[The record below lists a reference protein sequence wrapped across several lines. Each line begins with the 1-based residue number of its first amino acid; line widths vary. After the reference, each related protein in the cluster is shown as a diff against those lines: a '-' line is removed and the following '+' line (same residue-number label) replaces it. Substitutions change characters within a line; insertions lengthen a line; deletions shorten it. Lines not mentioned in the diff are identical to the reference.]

1 MTYKGDKPIISNRT
15 AMLITDM
22 ALITASFIM
31 LQKIINFFAVISLF
45 ASLTTLGSAY
55 FAYKFI
61 TSPKGQE
68 KIKNI
73 IVDNLKENMPG
84 LIDKQIPKF
93 TQPAIP
99 SKPKA
104 PINL

>member
-1 MTYKGDKPIISNRT
+1 
-15 AMLITDM
+15 MLITDM

-31 LQKIINFFAVISLF
+31 FQKIINFFAVISLL

-99 SKPKA
+99 SKPKTS
-104 PINL
+104 INL

>member
-1 MTYKGDKPIISNRT
+1 
-15 AMLITDM
+15 MLITDI

-31 LQKIINFFAVISLF
+31 FQKIINFFAVISLL

-73 IVDNLKENMPG
+73 IVDNLKENMPN

-104 PINL
+104 PLNL

>member
-1 MTYKGDKPIISNRT
+1 VIIVTGTNAFKNAS
-15 AMLITDM
+15 LIM
-22 ALITASFIM
+22 F
-31 LQKIINFFAVISLF
+31 QKIINFFAVISLL

-73 IVDNLKENMPG
+73 IVDNLKENMPN

-99 SKPKA
+99 SKPKTSV
-104 PINL
+104 NL

>member
-1 MTYKGDKPIISNRT
+1 
-15 AMLITDM
+15 MLITDM

>member
-31 LQKIINFFAVISLF
+31 FQKIINFFAVISLF

>member
-1 MTYKGDKPIISNRT
+1 MS
-15 AMLITDM
+15 
-22 ALITASFIM
+22 
-31 LQKIINFFAVISLF
+31 QKIINFFVAISLL

-73 IVDNLKENMPG
+73 IVDNLKENMPD

-93 TQPAIP
+93 TQPATP
-99 SKPKA
+99 TKRKSS
-104 PINL
+104 INL

>member
-1 MTYKGDKPIISNRT
+1 MS
-15 AMLITDM
+15 
-22 ALITASFIM
+22 
-31 LQKIINFFAVISLF
+31 QKLINFFAVISLL

-68 KIKNI
+68 KIKSI
-73 IVDNLKENMPG
+73 ILDNLKENMPN

-104 PINL
+104 SIKL

>member
-1 MTYKGDKPIISNRT
+1 VTYKGDKPIISNRT

-22 ALITASFIM
+22 ALIIASFIM
-31 LQKIINFFAVISLF
+31 FQKIINFFAVISLL

>member
-1 MTYKGDKPIISNRT
+1 MTYKGDRASIHTRT
-15 AMLITDM
+15 STLEKAS
-22 ALITASFIM
+22 ALITASFTM
-31 LQKIINFFAVISLF
+31 SQKLINFFAVISLL

-73 IVDNLKENMPG
+73 IVDNLKENMPD

-99 SKPKA
+99 TKPKSS
-104 PINL
+104 INL

>member
-1 MTYKGDKPIISNRT
+1 MVTYKGDKAKIHTKSST
-15 AMLITDM
+15 LEKAS
-22 ALITASFIM
+22 AFITASFTM
-31 LQKIINFFAVISLF
+31 SKLINVFAVISFL

-73 IVDNLKENMPG
+73 IVDNLKENMPD
-84 LIDKQIPKF
+84 LINKEIPKF

-104 PINL
+104 SINL

>member
-1 MTYKGDKPIISNRT
+1 
-15 AMLITDM
+15 MLITDM

-31 LQKIINFFAVISLF
+31 LQKIINFFAVISLL

>member
-1 MTYKGDKPIISNRT
+1 MTYRGAN
-15 AMLITDM
+15 AITDTKVIM
-22 ALITASFIM
+22 VTGTKAFRKAFLIMF
-31 LQKIINFFAVISLF
+31 QKIINFFSVISLF

>member
-1 MTYKGDKPIISNRT
+1 MS
-15 AMLITDM
+15 
-22 ALITASFIM
+22 
-31 LQKIINFFAVISLF
+31 QKLINFFAVISLL

-73 IVDNLKENMPG
+73 IVDNLKENMPN

-104 PINL
+104 PLNL

>member
-1 MTYKGDKPIISNRT
+1 MIIVTGTNAFKNAS
-15 AMLITDM
+15 LIM
-22 ALITASFIM
+22 F
-31 LQKIINFFAVISLF
+31 QKIINFFAVISLL

-73 IVDNLKENMPG
+73 IVDNLKENMPN

-99 SKPKA
+99 SKPKTSV
-104 PINL
+104 NL

>member
-1 MTYKGDKPIISNRT
+1 MTYKGDKPIISSRR
-15 AMLITDM
+15 AMLITDI
-22 ALITASFIM
+22 ALTMASFIM
-31 LQKIINFFAVISLF
+31 FQKIINFFAVMSLL

-55 FAYKFI
+55 FAYKFL

-84 LIDKQIPKF
+84 LIDKRIPKF

-99 SKPKA
+99 LKPKA